1 MIGKRVNIFQDL
13 NNREIESKG
22 YEGEATIVAVQI
34 DQDDRAYCDVRFDGE
49 TETYPRWVMKDEVFG
64 G

>member
-1 MIGKRVNIFQDL
+1 L